1 MEIERID
8 PIDVNEKREG
18 FSFAFYVLTGLFFVW
33 GFITC
38 LNDILVPYLKKLFV
52 LSFLQATLVQFAFFG
67 AYFIGSLVYFLSSYK
82 YGDLISRVGYKNCII
97 LGLLLD
103 AFGCILFYPAASLRL
118 YSLFLVGLFM
128 VGLGFTLLQIAAN
141 PYVAILGSSKGAS
154 SRLNF
159 AQGINSLGT
168 TIAPLVGGYFLF
180 SQQESGN
187 AIVGEKTLEHMY
199 IIFAIVFL
207 GLATIFK
214 YISLPSF
221 KLPEVS
227 LNETGALQYPHL
239 IMGII
244 AIFTY
249 VGGEVSV
256 GSLLISF
263 FKLDSIA
270 SLSEAEGS
278 QYVAFYWGGLMV
290 GRFMGAVALSDALS
304 TRLKSGLMFGIPLI
318 AFLFTGFLL
327 NWTTALLWGIC
338 LCLCLAGFFIGKSLP
353 ARTLAVFASIIV
365 GLLLVAIMASGK
377 MAMWALIGVGLFNS
391 ILWSNIFTLSIRDLG
406 FYTNRGSSLLIMA
419 ILGAA
424 TVPVLQGGIADE
436 IGLQL
441 SFVVP
446 LICYIYLIY
455 YGSKGYKLG
464 LQDKK

>member
-1 MEIERID
+1 MEVVRTD
-8 PIDVNEKREG
+8 PIVVNEKRER

-67 AYFIGSLVYFLSSYK
+67 AYFIGSLVYFLSSFK
-82 YGDLISRVGYKNCII
+82 YGDLIGRVGYKNCII
-97 LGLLLD
+97 FGLLLD
-103 AFGCILFYPAASLRL
+103 AFGCMLFYPAASLRL

-128 VGLGFTLLQIAAN
+128 LGLGFTLLQIAAN

-168 TIAPLVGGYFLF
+168 TIAPLIGGYFLF
-180 SQQESGN
+180 SQHESGN

-199 IIFAIVFL
+199 IFFAIVFL
-207 GLATIFK
+207 GLAAIFK
-214 YISLPSF
+214 YITLPSF
-221 KLPEVS
+221 KSPEVS
-227 LNETGALQYPHL
+227 LSAAGALKYPHL
-239 IMGII
+239 IMGTI

-304 TRLKSGLMFGIPLI
+304 TKIKSGLMIGIPLI
-318 AFLFTGFLL
+318 AFLFTGVLL
-327 NWTTALLWGIC
+327 NWTTAFLWGIC
-338 LCLCLAGFFIGKSLP
+338 LCLSLAGFFIGKSLP

-365 GLLLVAIMASGK
+365 GLLLVAILTSGK

-406 FYTNRGSSLLIMA
+406 SYTNSGSSLLIMA

-424 TVPVLQGGIADE
+424 IVPVLQGGIADK

-446 LICYIYLIY
+446 LFCYIYLIY
-455 YGSKGYKLG
+455 YGTKGYKLV
-464 LQDKK
+464 LQDKR